1 MTGESSTNRLL
12 LVKAKGGFGNR
23 ILSAVTGITLANV
36 TNRTAVIDWR
46 DGDYMPRGVN
56 AYPLLFEDPVG
67 IDVARFDDRTDV
79 VPQIWQGRLGEYPVD
94 IIEQFFPR
102 DHGNPRIYRK
112 LSVDL
117 AQPDVEEPLAV
128 FWSYLPKSARIR
140 KHVAHNPRF
149 KSMRPAAVTKVV
161 LDQYFRPNQRV
172 RDEVSLLLSGRRH
185 PIIGVH
191 IRYTDRK
198 VSMKRIMSEVT
209 RLRKRM
215 PDAPIFLATDNE
227 RVQAMFRAKVD
238 NVFVIEKRLGDDS
251 NSLHERAPAEN
262 ALREAE
268 NALIDMWALAGC
280 DWIIH
285 SRHSTFSVTAALIGG
300 IPRNRQRDIDRWNP
314 RVVAKR
320 WIQAWT

>member
-1 MTGESSTNRLL
+1 MTEGSTNRLL

-23 ILSAVTGITLANV
+23 ILSAVTGITLAGV

-56 AYPLLFEDPVG
+56 AYPLLFDDPVG
-67 IDVARFDDRTDV
+67 IEVAHFDERTDV
-79 VPQIWQGRLGEYPVD
+79 APSIWRGRLGEYPVD
-94 IIEQFFPR
+94 IIEQFFPK
-102 DHGNPRIYRK
+102 DHSNPRIYRK
-112 LSVDL
+112 LSIDL
-117 AQPDVEEPLAV
+117 AHPHVEEPLAV

-140 KHVAHNPRF
+140 KHVAQDPRF
-149 KSMRPAAVTKVV
+149 KSMRPTAVTKVA
-161 LDQYFRPNQRV
+161 LDHYFRPNQRV
-172 RDEVSLLLSGRRH
+172 RDEVSALLSGRRH

-198 VSMKRIMSEVT
+198 VSLRRIMSEVAH
-209 RLRKRM
+209 LRRKM

-227 RVQAMFRAKVD
+227 RVQSTFREKVD
-238 NVFVIEKRLGDDS
+238 NVFVIDKKLGDDAK
-251 NSLHERAPAEN
+251 SLHERAPAEN

-280 DWIIH
+280 DWMIH
-285 SRHSTFSVTAALIGG
+285 SRHSTFSVTASLIGG
-300 IPRNRQRDIDRWNP
+300 IPRTRQRDIDHWNP
-314 RVVAKR
+314 RVVGKR